1 MTPRRRPVGR
11 QSLWTVFAWP
21 IAIGG
26 LSVSG
31 LVVAL
36 TGDGWRDILSW
47 IGLAA
52 AVLPLPWALAARR
65 S

>member
-1 MTPRRRPVGR
+1 MKTLR

-21 IAIGG
+21 IVIGA
-26 LSVSG
+26 LSVIG

-36 TGDGWRDILSW
+36 TGDGWRDVTSW
-47 IGLAA
+47 MGLAA
-52 AVLPLPWALAARR
+52 AVLPLPWALVARR